1 MKKMRYND
9 KATTELILKEQVER
23 SLGRSLR
30 SLGSS
35 SSFLATTLLLPLMPL
50 S

>member
-9 KATTELILKEQVER
+9 KATRELILKEQVKR
-23 SLGRSLR
+23 NLGRSLR

-35 SSFLATTLLLPLMPL
+35 SSFLTTLLLPLMPL